1 MAILPY
7 CVVEENARV
16 KSPATGVSDAPIME
30 LSEGGMRCYYSE
42 LDAVPKDVP
51 TIRTMALQ
59 FQNVISEVFAQ
70 AVTIPFRFVTLLKTE
85 DELRDFLEDNSER
98 FVTALER
105 LEGTA
110 QFELRLVKKNQEKVK
125 DEPESG
131 YEYLRARKAASDVFK
146 KTSEALRASAGDLVM
161 SWRLKVSDDEAK
173 SFALVERDKAQKFK
187 EALAGAK
194 LKGDLRVVVS
204 GPWPPTEF
212 IE

>member
-7 CVVEENARV
+7 SVVEENARV
-16 KSPATGVSDAPIME
+16 KAPETGVSDGPIME
-30 LSEGGMRCYYSE
+30 LSEGGMRCFYSE
-42 LDAVPKDVP
+42 LESVPKDVP
-51 TIRTMALQ
+51 TIRAMALQ
-59 FQNVISEVFAQ
+59 FQKVVQEIFAQ

-85 DELRDFLEDNSER
+85 DELRDFLDDNSER
-98 FVTALER
+98 FVTALEK

-110 QFELRLVKKNQEKVK
+110 QFELRLVRKTAEKYS
-125 DEPESG
+125 DQPESG

-161 SWRLKVSDDEAK
+161 SWRLKVSDDEAR

-194 LKGDLRVVVS
+194 LKGDLRVIVS

>member
-16 KSPATGVSDAPIME
+16 KAPATGVSDGPIME
-30 LSEGGMRCYYSE
+30 LSEGGMRCFYSE

-59 FQNVISEVFAQ
+59 FQNVISEIFSQ

-98 FVTALER
+98 FVGALEK

-110 QFELRLVKKNQEKVK
+110 QFELRLVKKAQEKVT
-125 DEPESG
+125 DQPESG

-146 KTSEALRASAGDLVM
+146 KTSEALRAAAGDMVM
-161 SWRLKVSDDEAK
+161 SWRLKVSDDEAR
-173 SFALVERDKAQKFK
+173 SFALVEKEKAQKFK